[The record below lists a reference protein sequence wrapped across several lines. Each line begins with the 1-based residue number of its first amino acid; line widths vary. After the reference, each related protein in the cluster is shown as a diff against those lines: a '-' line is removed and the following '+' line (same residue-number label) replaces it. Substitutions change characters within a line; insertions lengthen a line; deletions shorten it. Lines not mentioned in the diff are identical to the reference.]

1 MLIKNKIFAD
11 FKWIVL
17 LVFCITIGCGNKADY
32 HNKEGLYLY
41 NKRKFDEAITE
52 FKKALELN
60 QRHYD
65 AHFNLGIVYYAKNMH
80 DESIAELK
88 KAIEVDPNEPKAYYN
103 IAFAYVA
110 KEKVAEAISE
120 YKKAID
126 LFAAKKTKRSRGI
139 SLSGSC
145 LQFNRKRGRSI

>member
-11 FKWIVL
+11 LKWIVL
-17 LVFCITIGCGNKADY
+17 LVFCITVSCGNKADY

-60 QRHYD
+60 QKHYD
-65 AHFNLGIVYYAKNMH
+65 AHFNLGIVYYAQNMH

-88 KAIEVDPNEPKAYYN
+88 KTIQLNPKSEKAHSILLAIYDKLGNTEGVFE
-103 IAFAYVA
+103 
-110 KEKVAEAISE
+110 E
-120 YKKAID
+120 
-126 LFAAKKTKRSRGI
+126 
-139 SLSGSC
+139 
-145 LQFNRKRGRSI
+145 NRILKQLEMERRER